1 MGQASLVEVAV
12 AAIETIANGSGIN
25 RRVSTNSAW
34 PSRTILPK
42 ALSGSSL
49 SAGGTIA
56 GRLGAWD
63 LQLGL
68 IFHGDG
74 RGDGI
79 ADGRK
84 QQGWQQCSHGFTC
97 AWLDVAKY
105 SAIALTSSSVM
116 ALATPTIS

>member
-1 MGQASLVEVAV
+1 MAFAHHPAEGVVRQLAF
-12 AAIETIANGSGIN
+12 G
-25 RRVSTNSAW
+25 RRDKL
-34 PSRTILPK
+34 R
-42 ALSGSSL
+42 
-49 SAGGTIA
+49 